1 MLFSSLGYTMVRLL
15 FTSLAAILILCGSP
29 TFAAAQWRL
38 TGCDPTSKNL
48 FVRDVMSDIYLW
60 YSAMPAVDPAS
71 VATPEEYLEA
81 VRHRPLDDHF
91 SYITARASN
100 RAFFGESQYV
110 GFGLSWTFVGRQLR
124 VLQVFPDSSASE
136 AGLSRGDRVTALA
149 GEPVED
155 LAISGTLGDVLGPD
169 EIGFSVRVDFIDAS
183 GVRRGAHLTKR
194 VVTIPTVSHTRT
206 YDASGRRVG
215 YIFFRNFVEPSFA
228 ALDAAFAQLSE
239 ARVDDV
245 VLDMRYNGGGL
256 VNVARH
262 LASII
267 GGVRTRGQVFAEYF
281 HNDKNL
287 HRNEVLRFE
296 DNPNAAGLNRLIVIT
311 TPDSASASE
320 LVINALR
327 PFIPVVVIGDRT
339 YGKPVGQY
347 QVEFCDKMLAPVS
360 FSLRNANGEGDFFGG
375 IPADCPAPDD
385 IGHALGD
392 PAEASLR
399 EALTYAATGACS
411 RATST
416 LQRLASERRATRAT
430 GWQSVLNAY

>member
-1 MLFSSLGYTMVRLL
+1 MIVRAPLA
-15 FTSLAAILILCGSP
+15 SLAAIVLLCGSP
-29 TFAAAQWRL
+29 TTAWAQWRL
-38 TGCDPTSKNL
+38 TGCDATSKNL

-71 VATPEEYLEA
+71 FGTPEEYLEA

-110 GFGLSWTFVGRQLR
+110 GLGLSWDFVGRQLR
-124 VLQVFPDSSASE
+124 VLQVFPDSPASE

-149 GEPVED
+149 GEAVED
-155 LAISGTLGDVLGPD
+155 LVVSGRLGDVIGPD
-169 EIGFSVRVDFIDAS
+169 EIGFSVRVDFIDAG
-183 GVRRGAHLTKR
+183 GVRRGADLTKR
-194 VVTIPTVSHTRT
+194 VVTIPTVSHTAKYET
-206 YDASGRRVG
+206 NGRRVG
-215 YIFFRNFVEPSFA
+215 YIFFRNFVEPSNA
-228 ALDAAFAQLSE
+228 ALDSAFTQLTG
-239 ARVDDV
+239 VDDL

-256 VNVARH
+256 VSVARH

-287 HRNEVLRFE
+287 FRNEVLRFE
-296 DNPNAAGLNRLIVIT
+296 DATNAASLNRLIVIT

-375 IPADCPAPDD
+375 IPADCPAADD
-385 IGHALGD
+385 IGRPLGD

-399 EALTYAATGACS
+399 EALTYVATGACS

-416 LQRLASERRATRAT
+416 LQRFAPDRRATRTT
-430 GWQSVLNAY
+430 GWRSVLNAY

>member
-1 MLFSSLGYTMVRLL
+1 MVRAS
-15 FTSLAAILILCGSP
+15 FIPLAAILLLCGSP
-29 TFAAAQWRL
+29 GTAVAQWRL
-38 TGCDPTSKNL
+38 TGCDATNKNL
-48 FVRDVMSDIYLW
+48 FVREVMSDIYLW
-60 YSAMPAVDPAS
+60 YSAMPQVDPAS
-71 VATPEEYLEA
+71 FGTPEEYLEA

-110 GFGLSWTFVGRQLR
+110 GFGVSWTVLGRELR
-124 VLQVFPDSSASE
+124 VLQVFPDSPASE
-136 AGLSRGDRVTALA
+136 AGLSRGDRVTAIA
-149 GEPVED
+149 GEPVEN
-155 LAISGTLGDVLGPD
+155 LLVSGRLGEVLGPE
-169 EIGFSVRVDFIDAS
+169 EIGISVRVDFVDA
-183 GVRRGAHLTKR
+183 GGARRGSHLTKR
-194 VVTIPTVSHTRT
+194 VVTIPTVSLTRT
-206 YDASGRRVG
+206 YDAGGRRVG
-215 YIFFRNFVEPSFA
+215 YMFFRNFVEPSFA
-228 ALDAAFAQLSE
+228 ALDTAFAQLRES
-239 ARVDDV
+239 RVDDIV
-245 VLDMRYNGGGL
+245 IDMRYNGGGL

-281 HNDKNL
+281 HNDKNSF
-287 HRNEVLRFE
+287 RNEVLRFE
-296 DNPNAAGLNRLIVIT
+296 DKPNAASLSRLIVIT

-327 PFIPVVVIGDRT
+327 PFIPVAVIGDRT

-375 IPADCPAPDD
+375 IPADCPAADD
-385 IGHALGD
+385 IGRALGD

-399 EALTYAATGACS
+399 EALTYAATGSCS
-411 RATST
+411 RAASA
-416 LQRLASERRATRAT
+416 LQSLAPARRAARAS

>member
-1 MLFSSLGYTMVRLL
+1 
-15 FTSLAAILILCGSP
+15 
-29 TFAAAQWRL
+29 
-38 TGCDPTSKNL
+38 
-48 FVRDVMSDIYLW
+48 
-60 YSAMPAVDPAS
+60 
-71 VATPEEYLEA
+71 
-81 VRHRPLDDHF
+81 
-91 SYITARASN
+91 
-100 RAFFGESQYV
+100 
-110 GFGLSWTFVGRQLR
+110 
-124 VLQVFPDSSASE
+124 
-136 AGLSRGDRVTALA
+136 
-149 GEPVED
+149 
-155 LAISGTLGDVLGPD
+155 
-169 EIGFSVRVDFIDAS
+169 
-183 GVRRGAHLTKR
+183 
-194 VVTIPTVSHTRT
+194 VTIPTVSLTQT
-206 YDASGRRVG
+206 YDANGRRVG

-296 DNPNAAGLNRLIVIT
+296 DKPNAASLSRLIVIT

-327 PFIPVVVIGDRT
+327 PFIPVAVIGDRT

-360 FSLRNANGEGDFFGG
+360 FSLRNADGVGDFFGG

-385 IGHALGD
+385 IGRALGD

-399 EALTYAATGACS
+399 EALTYAATGTCS
-411 RATST
+411 RPTST
-416 LQRLASERRATRAT
+416 LQRLVPDRRATRAV
-430 GWQSVLNAY
+430 GWRSVLNAY

>member
-1 MLFSSLGYTMVRLL
+1 MIRSLCITLATILL
-15 FTSLAAILILCGSP
+15 LCGSP
-29 TFAAAQWRL
+29 AVASAQWRL

-60 YSAMPAVDPAS
+60 YSAMPPLDPAS
-71 VATPEEYLEA
+71 FGTPEEYLEA
-81 VRHRPLDDHF
+81 VRHRPLDEHF

-110 GFGLSWTFVGRQLR
+110 GLGLSWTLVGRQLR
-124 VLQVFPDSSASE
+124 ILQVFPDSPASE
-136 AGLSRGDRVTALA
+136 AGLSRGDRVTAIA
-149 GEPVED
+149 GELVED
-155 LAISGTLGDVLGPD
+155 LLVSGRLGDVIGPD
-169 EIGFSVRVDFIDAS
+169 EIGISIRVDFVDAS
-183 GVRRGAHLTKR
+183 GARRGSHLTKR
-194 VVTIPTVSHTRT
+194 VVTIPTVSLTRT

-296 DNPNAAGLNRLIVIT
+296 DKPNAASLGRLIVIT

-327 PFIPVVVIGDRT
+327 PFIPVAVIGDRT

-360 FSLRNANGEGDFFGG
+360 FSLRNADGVGDFFGG

-385 IGHALGD
+385 IGRALGD

-399 EALTYAATGACS
+399 EALTYAATGSCS
-411 RATST
+411 RPTST
-416 LQRLASERRATRAT
+416 LQRLVPDRRATRAV
-430 GWQSVLNAY
+430 GWRSVLNAY

>member
-1 MLFSSLGYTMVRLL
+1 MVRSLVISLATILL
-15 FTSLAAILILCGSP
+15 FCGSS
-29 TFAAAQWRL
+29 TDASAQWRL

-60 YSAMPAVDPAS
+60 YSAIPEVDPAS
-71 VATPEEYLEA
+71 FATPEDYLEA
-81 VRHRPLDDHF
+81 IRHRPLDEHF

-110 GFGLSWTFVGRQLR
+110 GLGLSWTLVGRQLR
-124 VLQVFPDSSASE
+124 ILQVFPDSPASE
-136 AGLSRGDRVTALA
+136 AGLSRGDRVTAIA

-155 LAISGTLGDVLGPD
+155 LLVSGRFGEVVGPD
-169 EIGFSVRVDFIDAS
+169 EVGFSVRVDFIDAS
-183 GVRRGAHLTKR
+183 GARRGSHLTKR
-194 VVTIPTVSHTRT
+194 VVTIPTVSLTRT
-206 YDASGRRVG
+206 YEANGRRVG

-228 ALDAAFAQLSE
+228 ALDGAFAQLTG
-239 ARVDDV
+239 VDDV

-281 HNDKNL
+281 HNDKNA

-296 DNPNAAGLNRLIVIT
+296 DKPNAASLRRLIVIT

-327 PFIPVVVIGDRT
+327 PFIPVAVIGDRT

-375 IPADCPAPDD
+375 IPADCPALDD
-385 IGHALGD
+385 VGHALGD

-399 EALTYAATGACS
+399 EALTYAATGTCS
-411 RATST
+411 RAAST
-416 LQRLASERRATRAT
+416 LQRLAPDRGAMRKT
-430 GWQSVLNAY
+430 GWQSILNAY

>member
-1 MLFSSLGYTMVRLL
+1 MLRLL
-15 FTSLAAILILCGSP
+15 FTLLVALIVLCGSP
-29 TFAAAQWRL
+29 TIAAAQWRL

-60 YSAMPAVDPAS
+60 YSAMPAVDPVS
-71 VATPEEYLEA
+71 FATPEEYLEA
-81 VRHRPLDDHF
+81 VRHRPFDEHF

-110 GFGLSWTFVGRQLR
+110 GFGLSWTFVGRALR
-124 VLQVFPDSSASE
+124 VLQVFPDSPASE

-155 LAISGTLGDVLGPD
+155 LLVSGRLGDVLGAD
-169 EIGFSVRVDFIDAS
+169 EIGISVRVDFIDAS
-183 GVRRGAHLTKR
+183 GARRGSHLTKR
-194 VVTIPTVSHTRT
+194 VVTIPTVSLTQT
-206 YDASGRRVG
+206 YDANGRRVG

-228 ALDAAFAQLSE
+228 ALDDAFAQLSE

-281 HNDKNL
+281 HNDKNP

-296 DNPNAAGLNRLIVIT
+296 DKPNAASLNRLIVIT

-327 PFIPVVVIGDRT
+327 PFIPVVLIGDRT

-385 IGHALGD
+385 IGRVLGD

-399 EALTYAATGACS
+399 EALTYAATGTCS

-416 LQRLASERRATRAT
+416 LQRLAPDRRAMRAT
-430 GWQSVLNAY
+430 GWRSVLNAY